1 MFQLLT
7 RAHVLWPLLHRTRAG
22 MRRLVAY
29 CAGYTSNETLSLAAL
44 CRAGV
49 ETVLS
54 HNSPPCLHSARVGLG
69 WAWCP
74 RVLHL
79 GGGANVMHGTAP
91 AQPSPVRTAAH
102 IIQPGTDKVTINCYP
117 AAVRGA
123 ASAYSLSSPS
133 SWSLDTAGHRQ
144 PAGAGAAAEQLVI
157 NSLLLKKP
165 RAADLLDKTT
175 FNRVLAQIVI
185 K

>member
-1 MFQLLT
+1 MPEL
-7 RAHVLWPLLHRTRAG
+7 
-22 MRRLVAY
+22 
-29 CAGYTSNETLSLAAL
+29 E
-44 CRAGV
+44 V

-54 HNSPPCLHSARVGLG
+54 HNSPPCLHWARVVG
-69 WAWCP
+69 WVWCP

-91 AQPSPVRTAAH
+91 AQPSPAQPSPAH

-144 PAGAGAAAEQLVI
+144 PAGAGAVAEQLVI

>member
-1 MFQLLT
+1 MFIELV
-7 RAHVLWPLLHRTRAG
+7 RADMSYLEPLSLYLV
-22 MRRLVAY
+22 LVAGLRELY
-29 CAGYTSNETLSLAAL
+29 KSSIPASD
-44 CRAGV
+44 
-49 ETVLS
+49 
-54 HNSPPCLHSARVGLG
+54 SA
-69 WAWCP
+69 
-74 RVLHL
+74 H
-79 GGGANVMHGTAP
+79 
-91 AQPSPVRTAAH
+91 VRTAAH

-123 ASAYSLSSPS
+123 ASPYSLSSPS
-133 SWSLDTAGHRQ
+133 SWSLDTAGHCQ

-165 RAADLLDKTT
+165 RAADFLDKTT